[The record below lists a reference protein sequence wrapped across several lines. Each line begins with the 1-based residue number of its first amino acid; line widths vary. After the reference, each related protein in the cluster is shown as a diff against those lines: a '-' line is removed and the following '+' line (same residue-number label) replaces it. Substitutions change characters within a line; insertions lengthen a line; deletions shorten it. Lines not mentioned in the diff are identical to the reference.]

1 MANCHPFLIIGDRGS
16 NQYVQSLGFE
26 QYNDLFDYGFDSI
39 MDNDSRLNAALDQ
52 IKIVYDKGGN
62 YLNNWYRNN
71 IEKIKKNKEKF
82 FEFSFS
88 KMIEETI
95 EDLKEY

>member
-1 MANCHPFLIIGDRGS
+1 M
-16 NQYVQSLGFE
+16 
-26 QYNDLFDYGFDSI
+26 
-39 MDNDSRLNAALDQ
+39 
-52 IKIVYDKGGN
+52 YDKGGN

-71 IEKIKKNKEKF
+71 IEKIKKNKERF